1 MMSRLRQY
9 FITGLVV
16 WLPMG
21 VTVWVLLW
29 LIGILDGIFGGV
41 MSALA
46 RTLPG
51 FAATAESLQ
60 RVPGL
65 GVVLVAIVIVA
76 TGLFVTNMAGQ
87 WWLRQWNRL
96 MTHIPVVRGIYSS
109 VKQVSDT
116 LFSGKGQAFSKAL
129 LVRYPH
135 RDTWTIAFLTGAPA
149 GEVAGQLAAQG
160 TEHPASRNPDDWVSV
175 FVPATPNPTSGF
187 LLLVPR
193 ADVIELR
200 MSVHEALKYVISMGV
215 VTPAGHG
222 YATAP
227 GAAAVPVPPAPPIP
241 DPF

>member
-41 MSALA
+41 LSALA
-46 RTLPG
+46 RALPG

-60 RVPGL
+60 RIPGL
-65 GVVLVAIVIVA
+65 GVVLVAIVIAA

-116 LFSGKGQAFSKAL
+116 LFSGSGQAFSKAL

-149 GEVAGQLAAQG
+149 GEVAQRLAG
-160 TEHPASRNPDDWVSV
+160 HPANQGADDWVSV

-187 LLLVPR
+187 LLMVPR

-215 VTPAGHG
+215 VAPAGRQN
-222 YATAP
+222 AP
-227 GAAAVPVPPAPPIP
+227 NAAADAPPALPPSRSL
-241 DPF
+241 

>member
-16 WLPMG
+16 WLPVG

-29 LIGILDGIFGGV
+29 LVGILDGIFGWV
-41 MSALA
+41 LSALA
-46 RTLPG
+46 RTVPG
-51 FAATAESLQ
+51 FAATAQALQ
-60 RVPGL
+60 QVPGL
-65 GVVLVAIVIVA
+65 GVILVAIVIAA
-76 TGLFVTNMAGQ
+76 TGLFVANMVGQ

-96 MTHIPVVRGIYSS
+96 MNHIPVVRSIYSS

-116 LFSGKGQAFSKAL
+116 LFSGSGQAFSKAL

-135 RDTWTIAFLTGAPA
+135 HDTWTVAFLTGVPSDEITDQLTRQITGYSVSQGA
-149 GEVAGQLAAQG
+149 G
-160 TEHPASRNPDDWVSV
+160 DWVSV

-193 ADVIELR
+193 ADTIELR

-215 VTPAGHG
+215 VAPAEYEGS
-222 YATAP
+222 AP
-227 GAAAVPVPPAPPIP
+227 GKAAADASMPPALPHS
-241 DPF
+241 